1 MFPVGRWK
9 PAGIFRIFGIQKPQ
23 EYMIEEYIAELDR
36 QFRTGIAREHTYRPA
51 LQRLLS
57 AMLPRLVVS
66 NEPARQACGAP
77 DYILLR
83 KEGNA
88 PVAFVEAKD
97 IGDTDLAGRN
107 RHKEQFE
114 RYRSSLDNLIFTDY
128 LDFRLYEKG
137 EFVDS
142 VRIGECRGDRIVP
155 VSENFLKFS
164 ELIARFGNA
173 RPQKIVSS
181 SRLAAMMAS
190 KARLLADVIAKSLT
204 VGGDGT
210 MEDQMEAFREIL
222 IHDITAKEFADVYAQ
237 TIAYGM
243 FAARLH
249 DTTPDTFSRHEA
261 AVLIPKTNPFL
272 RQLFQHVAGY
282 DLDERIS
289 WIVDDLAETFRAT
302 DIRKVMSGF
311 GRRTQQT
318 DPMIHFYEDF
328 LASYDPR
335 LRKSRGVWYTPQAV
349 VSFIVRAVDR
359 LLQADFGL
367 PMGLADTSK
376 ITVER
381 SIDQSR
387 DKRFTDGKKKEKVAI
402 HRVQILDP
410 AAGTGTFLAET
421 VGRIYEKYGGNE
433 GMWQSYVREHLL
445 PRLNGFELLIAS
457 YAMAHLKLDW
467 LLSETG
473 YQAVDNRRLRIFL
486 TNALEEYHKDTGT
499 IFAQFLAREANGAND
514 IKRNTPVMVV
524 MGNPPYSGESKNKG
538 EWIMRL
544 MEDYKK
550 EPDSDA
556 PLKERNPK
564 WINDDYCK
572 FIRLGQYFVDKNR
585 EGIVAYVNNHSFI
598 DNPTFRGM
606 RWHLMRSFDKIYI
619 LDLHGNSKKKETA
632 SDGGKDEN
640 VFDIQQ
646 GVSINIF
653 VKTGR
658 KAKNELAEVYH
669 YGIYGKRQEKYDF
682 LAVRDLDSVPFVK
695 VGPVGPEYF
704 FVPKDYGA
712 KEEYDRGFSVTELFP
727 VNSVGIVTTRDELLM
742 KETPAEVEALVDD
755 FIALDESELRAKH
768 NIGKDSRDWS
778 VARARADIGK
788 TADSGKIVR
797 VSYRPFDDKY
807 LYYSGKTNG
816 LVARPRGRVMRHFI
830 AGENVGLA
838 TCRQTKKEN
847 WEHIFCTRHIIPAVF
862 VEIKDNCNA
871 FPLYL
876 YPEQDEF
883 LSDGRIPNLDPE
895 IVDRI
900 AEKIKLAF
908 VPEEGAVVDPAAGF
922 EGCFAPID
930 LFDYIYAVLHSPAYR
945 RKYREFLKTDFPRV
959 PYPADAGQF
968 RRLAAIGS
976 KLRRLHLLEDQE
988 EWGMAVVYPQSGT
1001 DEVADV
1007 RYSDGKV
1014 YINETQY
1021 FEGVSPTVWNFYIG
1035 GYQPAQK
1042 WLKDRKGHRLTFDD
1056 ICRYRAVVAA
1066 LDGTERLMEEI
1077 DTDGWPV

>member
-1 MFPVGRWK
+1 M
-9 PAGIFRIFGIQKPQ
+9 
-23 EYMIEEYIAELDR
+23 
-36 QFRTGIAREHTYRPA
+36 
-51 LQRLLS
+51 
-57 AMLPRLVVS
+57 
-66 NEPARQACGAP
+66 
-77 DYILLR
+77 
-83 KEGNA
+83 
-88 PVAFVEAKD
+88 AFVEAKD
-97 IGDTDLAGRN
+97 IGDTDLAGHN
-107 RHKEQFE
+107 KHKEQFD

-142 VRIGECRGDRIVP
+142 VRIGECRGDRIVS

-164 ELIARFGNA
+164 ELIARFGDA

-302 DIRKVMSGF
+302 DIHKVMSGF

-328 LASYDPR
+328 LAFYDPR

-550 EPDSDA
+550 S
-556 PLKERNPK
+556 
-564 WINDDYCK
+564 
-572 FIRLGQYFVDKNR
+572 
-585 EGIVAYVNNHSFI
+585 
-598 DNPTFRGM
+598 
-606 RWHLMRSFDKIYI
+606 
-619 LDLHGNSKKKETA
+619 
-632 SDGGKDEN
+632 
-640 VFDIQQ
+640 
-646 GVSINIF
+646 
-653 VKTGR
+653 
-658 KAKNELAEVYH
+658 
-669 YGIYGKRQEKYDF
+669 
-682 LAVRDLDSVPFVK
+682 
-695 VGPVGPEYF
+695 
-704 FVPKDYGA
+704 
-712 KEEYDRGFSVTELFP
+712 
-727 VNSVGIVTTRDELLM
+727 
-742 KETPAEVEALVDD
+742 
-755 FIALDESELRAKH
+755 
-768 NIGKDSRDWS
+768 
-778 VARARADIGK
+778 
-788 TADSGKIVR
+788 
-797 VSYRPFDDKY
+797 
-807 LYYSGKTNG
+807 
-816 LVARPRGRVMRHFI
+816 
-830 AGENVGLA
+830 
-838 TCRQTKKEN
+838 
-847 WEHIFCTRHIIPAVF
+847 
-862 VEIKDNCNA
+862 
-871 FPLYL
+871 
-876 YPEQDEF
+876 
-883 LSDGRIPNLDPE
+883 RIP
-895 IVDRI
+895 
-900 AEKIKLAF
+900 
-908 VPEEGAVVDPAAGF
+908 
-922 EGCFAPID
+922 
-930 LFDYIYAVLHSPAYR
+930 
-945 RKYREFLKTDFPRV
+945 T
-959 PYPADAGQF
+959 
-968 RRLAAIGS
+968 
-976 KLRRLHLLEDQE
+976 LL
-988 EWGMAVVYPQSGT
+988 
-1001 DEVADV
+1001 
-1007 RYSDGKV
+1007 
-1014 YINETQY
+1014 
-1021 FEGVSPTVWNFYIG
+1021 
-1035 GYQPAQK
+1035 
-1042 WLKDRKGHRLTFDD
+1042 
-1056 ICRYRAVVAA
+1056 
-1066 LDGTERLMEEI
+1066 
-1077 DTDGWPV
+1077 